1 VFNLNRTPHYTQV
14 HIYPLKQLYR
24 TQLLSR
30 RLVFIVTLA
39 GAERVATLGN
49 RIVASA
55 SGLEVARTTVLMS
68 DVILNEGVVF
78 AYSAFFRS
86 DKPVRFQIWRPV
98 ENVSDS
104 YQLIGETRVIPAV
117 MNAREDV
124 SKPRLAEHTIA

>member
-1 VFNLNRTPHYTQV
+1 MCNLKRTPHYTQV
-14 HIYPLKQLYR
+14 YIYPLKQLYR